1 MAQIAD
7 TSIMWCNVDSSDVN
21 FLEEVEK
28 AHSWLRGHTLKYF
41 LMYESEELALIK
53 HYIISY

>member
-28 AHSWLRGHTLKYF
+28 AHS
-41 LMYESEELALIK
+41 
-53 HYIISY
+53 